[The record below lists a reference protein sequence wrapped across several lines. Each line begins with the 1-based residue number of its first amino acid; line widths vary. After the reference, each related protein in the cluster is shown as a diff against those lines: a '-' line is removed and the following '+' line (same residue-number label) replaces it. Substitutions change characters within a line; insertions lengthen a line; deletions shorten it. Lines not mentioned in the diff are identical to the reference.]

1 MDIPHRGE
9 KMQASATRMEESQ
22 QKKGFIKISGRQ
34 AVGADAKQKG
44 TYDNGWGGK
53 NTRVVKG
60 HPKIDQRHEAQERK
74 GAHKTFKDRA
84 RKQGETQKLPR
95 PRKRQ
100 PRKKPQKSISRSEK
114 GRMGQ
119 GSSNWT
125 SKTSEGIPT
134 HLIDGVLFAFP
145 QRVGVVGRG
154 DGGSR
159 GDGGERRGGG
169 CGRKLKE
176 RAHRRRIGQERGRE
190 GGKEGGGEGRLVR
203 GRV

>member
-1 MDIPHRGE
+1 MKLKRGKALIRPSRTE
-9 KMQASATRMEESQ
+9 HENR
-22 QKKGFIKISGRQ
+22 
-34 AVGADAKQKG
+34 
-44 TYDNGWGGK
+44 GK
-53 NTRVVKG
+53 RRSY
-60 HPKIDQRHEAQERK
+60 HA
-74 GAHKTFKDRA
+74 
-84 RKQGETQKLPR
+84 

-190 GGKEGGGEGRLVR
+190 GGRAGGQARKRQSSTSAEAVVGKTRGAMLSTAWPARLCRPGPRRRRPGTACMVKDKR
-203 GRV
+203 MRHPQQPKTRR